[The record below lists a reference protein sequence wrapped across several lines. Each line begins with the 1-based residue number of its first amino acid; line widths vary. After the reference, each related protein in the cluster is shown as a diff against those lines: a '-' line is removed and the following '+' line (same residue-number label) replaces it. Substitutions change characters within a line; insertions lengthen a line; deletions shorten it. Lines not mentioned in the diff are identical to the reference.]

1 MSVRKQVLAT
11 LVISVL
17 ALAVLTSGA
26 RAQCSN
32 PGTGGSNRIVISVAN
47 DGGSMPVTTSYDF
60 DLFTR
65 FRVSTLSRVSWG
77 RGPAGHPG
85 TVRSSYAVL
94 RERLGLKR

>member
-1 MSVRKQVLAT
+1 MPVRKQVLAT
-11 LVISVL
+11 LVTSVL
-17 ALAVLTSGA
+17 ALAVFASGA
-26 RAQCSN
+26 LAQCSN

-47 DGGSMPVTTSYDF
+47 DGGSTPVATSYDF

-65 FRVSTLSRVSWG
+65 FRISTLTMFSWG